1 MEPKSDMRLA
11 NVLKVKLNARIIL
24 SVNIDLQ
31 DQLIN
36 GEIGKKK
43 HISEGRIN
51 NITKIYVKF
60 DDAKAG

>member
-1 MEPKSDMRLA
+1 MEPKSDMRLT

-36 GEIGKKK
+36 GEIGKMK
-43 HISEGRIN
+43 HISEGKIN

>member
-11 NVLKVKLNARIIL
+11 NVLKVKLNAQIIL
-24 SVNIDLQ
+24 SVNFDLQ

-36 GEIGKKK
+36 GEIGKMK

>member
-1 MEPKSDMRLA
+1 MKPKSDMRLA

-36 GEIGKKK
+36 GEIGKMK

-51 NITKIYVKF
+51 NITKIYVRF

>member
-1 MEPKSDMRLA
+1 MEPKSDMRLT

-36 GEIGKKK
+36 GEIGKMK